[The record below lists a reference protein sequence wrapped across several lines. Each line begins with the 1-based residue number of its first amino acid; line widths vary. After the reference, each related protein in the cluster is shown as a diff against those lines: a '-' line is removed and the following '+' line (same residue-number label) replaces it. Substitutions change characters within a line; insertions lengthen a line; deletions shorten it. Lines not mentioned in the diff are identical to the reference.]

1 MKATTNIT
9 GGEKL
14 TMTFKELVF
23 FPGAGEWITVIHTLI
38 FNSQFSSF
46 PQAIS

>member
-23 FPGAGEWITVIHTLI
+23 SPAQVSGL
-38 FNSQFSSF
+38 Q
-46 PQAIS
+46 